1 MILDRL
7 ENAVVYMGLS
17 ERIKQALEFLKE
29 ASFDGLDEGHHE
41 IDGDNLFFILAR
53 YDTKPFEEGLLEAH
67 RHYLDVQYV
76 AQGREVMGYAPL
88 ENLTIETPYDANKDC
103 ELFQIAKNTSLLRFE
118 QGMFGIFYPQDAHLP
133 GRHLDAAESVC
144 KVVVKV
150 RI

>member
-1 MILDRL
+1 MLDHQP
-7 ENAVVYMGLS
+7 VVLGGVGLAGS
-17 ERIKQALEFLKE
+17 IGWYDYSFADESLGIPE
-29 ASFDGLDEGHHE
+29 AFYEAKIAPGAAAYLG
-41 IDGDNLFFILAR
+41 R
-53 YDTKPFEEGLLEAH
+53 QGLLEAH